1 MKLDIIKKRAYDMK
15 NKRSTTDQ
23 NKKVNNSKGKINFKR
38 LQLTQF
44 DSEQSKIQIVNSESV
59 EDLKNIPI
67 ERMSKK

>member
-1 MKLDIIKKRAYDMK
+1 MKLDIIKKKAYDMK

-23 NKKVNNSKGKINFKR
+23 NKKVNNCKGKINFKR